1 MRYVDDTMPP
11 EQRRLLADAQ
21 AGLMLVTLTS
31 QGILID
37 AGDTYRAEL
46 RLADGALT
54 LNGGPL
60 PFDLP

>member
-1 MRYVDDTMPP
+1 M
-11 EQRRLLADAQ
+11 
-21 AGLMLVTLTS
+21 TLTS